1 MPDQFQFN
9 GPIHWTQFI
18 IILQFNKT
26 VTYQFLGWFEPIL
39 SFDGKVAIL
48 TPLIFTWQNNNKY
61 LKFKKERKK
70 KGESGRWMRSWT
82 EWQPGMPI
90 PQVRTWNGHEGR
102 WLNIH
107 STWHDDSGWPAC
119 SQIEEIERRFKWR
132 FQFHIIPIY
141 QSNMLLFL

>member
-9 GPIHWTQFI
+9 GPIYWTQFI

-70 KGESGRWMRSWT
+70 EKRRKWQMDEELNRMATRNANSPSQNLEWTWRKMIEYPFHLTRWFWLTCVFPNWGNRT
-82 EWQPGMPI
+82 E
-90 PQVRTWNGHEGR
+90 V
-102 WLNIH
+102 
-107 STWHDDSGWPAC
+107 
-119 SQIEEIERRFKWR
+119 
-132 FQFHIIPIY
+132 
-141 QSNMLLFL
+141 